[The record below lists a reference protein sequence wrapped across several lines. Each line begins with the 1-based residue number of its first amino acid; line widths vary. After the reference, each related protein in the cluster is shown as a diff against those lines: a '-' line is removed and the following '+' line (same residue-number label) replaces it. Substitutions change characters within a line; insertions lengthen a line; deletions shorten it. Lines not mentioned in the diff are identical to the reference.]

1 MKQRTPRGGTRGN
14 VAAVVSALLGT
25 MVAAC
30 GGEQASPIPPEIRAF
45 AAAKEEHARD
55 LAQKLKLE
63 VSPDLWAFFKAAKAG
78 DWTKADRLW
87 QDLRLRSG
95 QYERP
100 KGGPEPKLD
109 PKVRTPV
116 WQTALETD
124 LALEAFAKGEP
135 KYAFAFGRGIIASI
149 PAGSIYFGG
158 TDPGRGLVTA
168 LCKSHA
174 LADPFFTLTQNAL
187 ADGTYLEYLRAT
199 YGDRIYIPSGEDSQR
214 AFSDYLAN
222 AQRRLEH
229 DRKFPN
235 EPKQIKPGEDVRIV
249 DNRVQVSG
257 QVAVMAINGLLTQR
271 IFDQNPDRE
280 FYVEESFPLDWM
292 YPHLS
297 PHGLILKVN
306 REPLETLPEEVV
318 KRDQQFWADQ
328 LRQTLG
334 DWLREDTPVQA
345 VCDFAERAFAKK
357 DVAGFTGDPKFIAS
371 EYASKTW
378 SKLRSAIAGVYF
390 WRITQARAAAEKD
403 RMRRAADL
411 AFRQSFALCPTS
423 PEAVFRYVNLLVTAG
438 RVDDALRVAGTAE
451 KLATEKAPFGNLAKE
466 LERLKAQPAPQGQPG
481 INPPPPKP
489 PKVS

>member
-1 MKQRTPRGGTRGN
+1 
-14 VAAVVSALLGT
+14 

-30 GGEQASPIPPEIRAF
+30 GGEQAGPIPPEIRAF

-78 DWTKADRLW
+78 DWNKADRLW

-95 QYERP
+95 QYARP
-100 KGGPEPKLD
+100 KGAPESKPD
-109 PKVRTPV
+109 PEVQTPV

-135 KYAFAFGRGIIASI
+135 KYAFAFGRGVVASI
-149 PAGSIYFGG
+149 PPGSIYFGG

-174 LADPFFTLTQNAL
+174 QADPFFTLTQNAL

-199 YGDRIYIPSGEDSQR
+199 YGDCIYIPSAEDSQR
-214 AFSDYLAN
+214 AFSDYIAD

-235 EPKQIKPGEDVRIV
+235 EPKQIKPGEDVRMTEG
-249 DNRVQVSG
+249 RVNVSG

-271 IFDQNPDRE
+271 IFDKNPDRE
-280 FYVEESFPLDWM
+280 FYLEESFPLDWM
-292 YPHLS
+292 YPRLS

-318 KRDQQFWADQ
+318 KRDQQFWAVQ
-328 LRQTLG
+328 LQQTLG
-334 DWLREDTPVQA
+334 DWLREDTPVQG
-345 VCDFAERAFAKK
+345 VCDFAERIFLKK
-357 DVAGFTGDPKFIAS
+357 DLAGFAGDPKFIAS
-371 EYASKTW
+371 DYASKTW

-423 PEAVFRYVNLLVTAG
+423 PEAVFRYVNLLIQAG
-438 RVDDALRVAGTAE
+438 RVDDALRLARTAE
-451 KLATEKAPFGNLAKE
+451 KLAAEKGTFRNLATE
-466 LERLKAQPAPQGQPG
+466 LERLRAQQAPRE
-481 INPPPPKP
+481 PPEVKP
-489 PKVS
+489 PARLPPVS

>member
-1 MKQRTPRGGTRGN
+1 
-14 VAAVVSALLGT
+14 

-30 GGEQASPIPPEIRAF
+30 GGEQAGPIPPEIRAF

-78 DWTKADRLW
+78 DWNKADRLW

-95 QYERP
+95 QYARP
-100 KGGPEPKLD
+100 KDAPESKPD
-109 PKVRTPV
+109 PEVQTPV

-135 KYAFAFGRGIIASI
+135 KYAFAFGRGVVASI
-149 PAGSIYFGG
+149 PPGSIYFGG

-174 LADPFFTLTQNAL
+174 QADPFFTLTQNAL

-199 YGDRIYIPSGEDSQR
+199 YGDCIYIPSAEDSQR
-214 AFSDYLAN
+214 AFSDYIAD

-235 EPKQIKPGEDVRIV
+235 EPKQIKPGEDVRMTEG
-249 DNRVQVSG
+249 RVNVSG

-271 IFDQNPDRE
+271 IFDKNPDRE

-292 YPHLS
+292 YPRLS

-318 KRDQQFWADQ
+318 KRDQQFWAVQ
-328 LRQTLG
+328 LQQTLG
-334 DWLREDTPVQA
+334 DWLREDTPVQG
-345 VCDFAERAFAKK
+345 VCDFAERIFLKK
-357 DVAGFTGDPKFIAS
+357 DLAGFAGDPKFIAS
-371 EYASKTW
+371 DYASKTW

-423 PEAVFRYVNLLVTAG
+423 PEAVFRYVNLLIQAG
-438 RVDDALRVAGTAE
+438 RVDDALRLARTAE
-451 KLATEKAPFGNLAKE
+451 KLAAEKGTFRNLATE
-466 LERLKAQPAPQGQPG
+466 LERLRAQQAPRE
-481 INPPPPKP
+481 PPEVKP
-489 PKVS
+489 PARLPPVS